1 VTRPG
6 LAALASALSVE
17 LMVSLLQHPNGYFY
31 FYILGGVS
39 GGEIQKRKGRFR
51 VVEID
56 PSCCWLNG

>member
-31 FYILGGVS
+31 FYILRG
-39 GGEIQKRKGRFR
+39 GGERRRDAKKKR
-51 VVEID
+51 EI
-56 PSCCWLNG
+56 